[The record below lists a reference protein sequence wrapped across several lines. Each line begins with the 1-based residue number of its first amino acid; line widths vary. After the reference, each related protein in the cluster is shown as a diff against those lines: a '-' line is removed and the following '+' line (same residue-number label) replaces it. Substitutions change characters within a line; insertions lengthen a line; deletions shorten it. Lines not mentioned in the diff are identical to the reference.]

1 MPRVCSD
8 LGERFGRELSGST
21 LTVSVGQGIASRS
34 SPAGLVDQ
42 SIPLTMSEFVS
53 EAVSVW
59 VGECGKWLRT
69 SSTMSSETSVYGL
82 VMRVENRTGK
92 LSGEV
97 DTEVEDGVSE
107 MNDRVDWDADEV
119 VELELALAFELVL
132 EFVLAL
138 KLVLVEDPLLSV
150 VSESFVVSDLLSDVD
165 VAESLVDEVAACES
179 LELEG
184 VMTVMVTIPEA
195 ELSVARSEPIN
206 SAIDVL
212 IGYSI
217 DKLLLLSNDDD
228 DDAELVVT
236 LESTESDAELVDEE
250 VVDASV
256 DDNIDNGELLVG
268 LEVCVVLW
276 NFDESRVSVEVS
288 RALDVKDE
296 DKVVELLKLEVVKPP
311 NQALKLEVAD
321 EELDKLTVVDV
332 DVTRESVV
340 EGATS
345 KLLEWSSV
353 DDAVVDAELL
363 LVDETGENNQSAE
376 VDDSSVLEVLVLE
389 MLDAGVLDWVA
400 DVDVIDPVEVAVVV
414 VMAMLEL
421 ELVPS
426 VEGRVVDSNLAG
438 N

>member
-1 MPRVCSD
+1 
-8 LGERFGRELSGST
+8 
-21 LTVSVGQGIASRS
+21 
-34 SPAGLVDQ
+34 
-42 SIPLTMSEFVS
+42 
-53 EAVSVW
+53 
-59 VGECGKWLRT
+59 
-69 SSTMSSETSVYGL
+69 MSSETSVYGL

-107 MNDRVDWDADEV
+107 MNDRVDWGADEV
-119 VELELALAFELVL
+119 VKLELALAFELVL

-138 KLVLVEDPLLSV
+138 KLVLVDPLLSV

-217 DKLLLLSNDDD
+217 DKLLLLSNDDDD

-311 NQALKLEVAD
+311 NQAFKLEVAD

-353 DDAVVDAELL
+353 DDAIVDAELL

-389 MLDAGVLDWVA
+389 VLDAGVLDWVA